1 MNERLKGKLAE
12 KGAKRLEIS
21 QLLKVSKAT
30 VTNKLK
36 GTQPIT
42 IKEFMALA
50 EHYHFSNKDIIY
62 ILCGGEE

>member
-12 KGAKRLEIS
+12 KGAKRLEIA
-21 QLLKVSKAT
+21 QLLKVSKCT

-36 GTQPIT
+36 GKQPIT

-50 EHYHFSNKDIIY
+50 ERYKFSDKDILY
-62 ILCGGEE
+62 ILCGGE